1 MVKNTKVPP
10 RLSMESVCKG
20 LLISHP
26 SSGSLTSGSVTA
38 SDSEDESDNSDYG
51 LYEDFE
57 EVPNPGTITPT
68 FQSSSFNKQSS
79 SKVHAS
85 KASSA
90 DSTRTVVYTVKNSH
104 SHISCRSFDKTMDNN
119 KSFSNVP
126 VRISMTG
133 VRIVQDSIGMHA
145 EFFVKMSLGLEDYVG
160 WKTLE
165 DFKEVANACLEF
177 STKKKK
183 TTWPSIFLR
192 PISKEPRYRV
202 SRSTRLVETIVA
214 WEKVLLVISQRNWF
228 GQLSVA
234 SLMAESNALEHFL
247 ESLLFEIPDAD
258 ILMEFLGVH

>member
-1 MVKNTKVPP
+1 MISDLTIEN
-10 RLSMESVCKG
+10 VCKG
-20 LLISHP
+20 LLIGHP
-26 SSGSLTSGSVTA
+26 SPRSLTSGSVTA

-68 FQSSSFNKQSS
+68 FQSSSFTKQSS

-177 STKKKK
+177 SDEKKFNI
-183 TTWPSIFLR
+183 WPSIFLQR
-192 PISKEPRYRV
+192 IPSHKKY
-202 SRSTRLVETIVA
+202 SMMRSTRLKKTLLA
-214 WEKVLLVISQRNWF
+214 WENVRSVTSKRNWF

-234 SLMAESNALEHFL
+234 SLMVESNALERFL
-247 ESLLFEIPDAD
+247 ESLLFEIPDPEVL
-258 ILMEFLGVH
+258 IEFLTIKY